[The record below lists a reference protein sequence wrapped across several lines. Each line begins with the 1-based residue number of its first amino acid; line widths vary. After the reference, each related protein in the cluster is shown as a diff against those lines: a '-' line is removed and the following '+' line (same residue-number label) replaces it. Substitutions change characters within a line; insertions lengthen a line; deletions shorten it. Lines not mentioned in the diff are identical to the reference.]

1 MNAIGLEGTILPIIV
16 AVLVVSLISLVG
28 VIFLV
33 VKEKILSR
41 ILTELVAFA
50 TGALLGAA
58 FLHMIPE
65 AFEALGPDSLRLVVL
80 GIITFFI
87 LERFLY
93 WRHCHEAE
101 CKTHM
106 FVYLNLFG
114 DGVHNFIDGLVIAA
128 GFIAGSSLGLTTTL
142 AVIAHE
148 IPQELGDFGV
158 LVYGGLS
165 KTRALLYNL
174 LSALTAV
181 LGGVGGYFISTYTM
195 GFSSVLIPFAAGG
208 FIYIAS
214 SDLIPEIHKERSF
227 YKTLLQLTS
236 LLLGLAV
243 IAVSTTLVGHNS

>member
-1 MNAIGLEGTILPIIV
+1 MSIIEGGTTMLSIIV
-16 AVLVVSLISLVG
+16 AVLMVSLISLVG

-33 VKEKILSR
+33 VGENILSR
-41 ILTELVAFA
+41 ILTELVSFA

-80 GIITFFI
+80 GILSFFI

-101 CKTHM
+101 CKTHT

-114 DGVHNFIDGLVIAA
+114 DGVHNFVDGLVIAA
-128 GFIAGSSLGLTTTL
+128 SFIAGSSFGIITTL
-142 AVIAHE
+142 AIVAHE

-165 KTRALLYNL
+165 KTKALLFNL

-181 LGGVGGYFISTYTM
+181 VGGVVGYFISTHAM
-195 GFSSVLIPFAAGG
+195 GFSSMLIPFVAGG
-208 FIYIAS
+208 FIYIAG

-227 YKTLLQLTS
+227 SKTVLQLAS

-243 IAVSTTLVGHNS
+243 IVVSTTLVSHS

>member
-1 MNAIGLEGTILPIIV
+1 M
-16 AVLVVSLISLVG
+16 
-28 VIFLV
+28 V
-33 VKEKILSR
+33 VKEEILSR
-41 ILTELVAFA
+41 VLSELVAFA

-65 AFEALGPDSLRLVVL
+65 AFEALGPASLRLVVL
-80 GIITFFI
+80 GILSFFI

-101 CKTHM
+101 CRTHT

-114 DGVHNFIDGLVIAA
+114 DGVHNFVDGLVIAA
-128 GFIAGSSLGLTTTL
+128 SFIAGSSLGITTTL
-142 AVIAHE
+142 AVVAHE

-165 KTRALLYNL
+165 KAKALLYNL

-181 LGGVGGYFISTYTM
+181 LGGVVGYFISTYTM

-208 FIYIAS
+208 FIYIAG

-227 YKTLLQLTS
+227 SKTVLQLVS

-243 IAVSTTLVGHNS
+243 IVVSTTLVSHS